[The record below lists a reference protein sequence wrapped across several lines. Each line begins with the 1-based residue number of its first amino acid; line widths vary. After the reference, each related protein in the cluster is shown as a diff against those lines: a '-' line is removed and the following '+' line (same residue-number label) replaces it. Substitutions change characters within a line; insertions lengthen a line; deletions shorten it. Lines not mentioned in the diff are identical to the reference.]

1 MAKLANSLITK
12 LTVSFIILILIVSG
26 LTFFYTY
33 TETKNAL
40 KDRMQDELQAVASVA
55 ATQVN
60 GDLMAALKPGD
71 ENTTGFTAINDQ
83 LNDMR
88 ASNPDIKYIY
98 LMRMNGDT
106 VEFVV
111 DADYGQAE
119 DAAMIGDAYEEAND
133 ELIAG
138 FAGPSVDSEF
148 TTDQWGTVLS
158 GYAPVK
164 DSKDNIVGLLGVD
177 MDSSRVLQQQE
188 FIGNTI
194 YAIIGVGVLIAAVMI
209 GYFVMNIIRDIN
221 KLIRAA
227 EGISKG
233 DLDGVVEVRRKDEV
247 GELADSFSRMV
258 ASLKFERMM
267 RQEDLEAAKAATADA
282 PEIKK

>member
-1 MAKLANSLITK
+1 MTKLANSLITK

-40 KDRMQDELQAVASVA
+40 KDRMQDELRAVASVA
-55 ATQVN
+55 ATQID
-60 GDLMAALKPGD
+60 GDALAALKPGD
-71 ENTTGFTAINDQ
+71 ENTTVFMAISEQ
-83 LNDMR
+83 LNAMR

-98 LMRMNGDT
+98 LMRKAGDI
-106 VEFVV
+106 VEFTV
-111 DADYGQAE
+111 DADYGTAD
-119 DAAMIGDAYEEAND
+119 DAAKIGDVYEEANG

-138 FAGPSVDSEF
+138 FSQPSVDQEF

-164 DSKDNIVGLLGVD
+164 DSKGNIVGLLGVD

-194 YAIIGVGVLIAAVMI
+194 YVIIAVGVLIAAAMI

-247 GELADSFSRMV
+247 GDLADSFSRMV

-267 RQEDLEAAKAATADA
+267 RQEDLEAAKAAAAAA